1 MVGEEEDY
9 AIRPIAFQVDFTAE
23 GAAAIQDVIRAMK
36 FYRL

>member
-9 AIRPIAFQVDFTAE
+9 AIRPIAFLVDFTAE
-23 GAAAIQDVIRAMK
+23 GAAVIPDVIGAMK